1 MSRIVALVAI
11 LIGLF
16 LLLRGTHR
24 KAAPMPR
31 DATEAPQVRKGIPMP
46 SEEPSAEVVRTLAF
60 QEYEAIEKAGGL
72 PVTFTATGKSTVL
85 HPKLYEA
92 RKDSCHRLPQSLP
105 YEYECDLMIRLSLA
119 QDGSDPSWQG
129 SRLGVK
135 WDSIQGEW
143 RLP

>member
-16 LLLRGTHR
+16 LLLSRSHR
-24 KAAPMPR
+24 KAAPAPR
-31 DATEAPQVRKGIPMP
+31 IPTEAPQVRKGIPLP
-46 SEEPSAEVVRTLAF
+46 SEEPSAEVVSKLAF
-60 QEYEAIEKAGGL
+60 QEYDAIEKAGGL
-72 PVTFTATGKSTVL
+72 PITVTATGKSMVL
-85 HPKLYEA
+85 HPRLYEA

-119 QDGSDPSWQG
+119 PDGSDPSWQG
-129 SRLGVK
+129 SRLEVK